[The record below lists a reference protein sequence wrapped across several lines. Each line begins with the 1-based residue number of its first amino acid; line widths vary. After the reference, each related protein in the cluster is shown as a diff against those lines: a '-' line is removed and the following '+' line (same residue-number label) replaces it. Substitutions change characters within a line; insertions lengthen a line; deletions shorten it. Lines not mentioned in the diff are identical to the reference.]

1 MKDFVLNIV
10 RALVDHPEQL
20 RLVELAGDRLTVLE
34 LRCSA
39 EDVGKLIGKNGRT
52 VGAVRTLLGTVA
64 ARQGRRA
71 MLEIVE

>member
-1 MKDFVLNIV
+1 MSEFVLNIV
-10 RALVDHPEQL
+10 RALVDHPEGL
-20 RLVELAGDRLTVLE
+20 RVAELTGEHLTVFE
-34 LRCSA
+34 LRCNA

-52 VGAVRTLLGTVA
+52 VGAVRTLLGTLA

>member
-10 RALVDHPEQL
+10 RALVDHPEAI
-20 RLVELAGDRLTVLE
+20 RITELAGDRLTVFE

-52 VGAVRTLLGTVA
+52 VGAVRTLLGTIA